1 VQTSSDSELPP
12 QVTGDIPEWLTRLVR
27 LLDDQFRVPGT
38 KFRFGLDSLI
48 GFVVPW
54 VGDALAALAAC
65 SLLFVAWRSGAPS
78 TLLLRMVANIG
89 LDALVGTVPLVGDLM
104 DVSLKANRRNHDL
117 LVDLFSQSDG
127 GSPQGSTGRVF
138 VPARRWGLFGYLTLG
153 LVLTLALASVVL
165 PLLLLVWA
173 IQSF

>member
-1 VQTSSDSELPP
+1 
-12 QVTGDIPEWLTRLVR
+12 VTGNIPEWLTRLVR

-54 VGDALAALAAC
+54 AGDALAALAGC
-65 SLLFVAWRSGAPS
+65 SLLFVAWRLGAPS
-78 TLLLRMVANIG
+78 TLLLRMVANIW
-89 LDALVGTVPLVGDLM
+89 LDALVGTLPLVGDLI

-117 LVDLFSQSDG
+117 LVDLLSQTDRG
-127 GSPQGSTGRVF
+127 APQGSTGRVS
-138 VPARRWGLFGYLTLG
+138 VPARRWGLFGYVTMG

-165 PLLLLVWA
+165 PLLLLVWV